1 MYRVAIAGFMAVQVI
16 TGVTLTKTDYSTVA
30 PGSDL
35 YLLAHVICGEA
46 QNCDRTEQEYVGSVV
61 LNRVKSDRFPD
72 TISEVIYQ
80 TGPIQYA
87 CAWDGNFDREPT
99 ELNWEVAENLLE
111 AGSKLPEDVVWQS
124 AEPQGSYTYI
134 QTEYHYYCGG

>member
-1 MYRVAIAGFMAVQVI
+1 MYKIAIAGFMALQIV
-16 TGVTLTKTDYSTVA
+16 TGVTTA
-30 PGSDL
+30 EPGTDL

-46 QNCDRTEQEYVGSVV
+46 QNCPRSEQEYVGSVV

-72 TISEVIYQ
+72 TLSEVIYQ
-80 TGPIQYA
+80 TDPVQYT

-99 ELNWEVAENLLE
+99 EENWDVAADLLE
-111 AGSKLPEDVVWQS
+111 NGSVLPDDVVWQS

-134 QTEYHYYCGG
+134 HTDYHYYCGG

>member
-1 MYRVAIAGFMAVQVI
+1 MHQFAIAGLLAMQVV
-16 TGVTLTKTDYSTVA
+16 TGVTIPNYSNVE
-30 PGSDL
+30 PGTDL
-35 YLLAHVICGEA
+35 YLLAHLICGEG
-46 QNCDRTEQEYVGSVV
+46 QNCPREEQEYIGSVA

-72 TISEVIYQ
+72 TLSEVIYQ

-99 ELNWEVAENLLE
+99 ETNWEVASDLLE
-111 AGSKLPEDVVWQS
+111 NGSVLPEDVVWQS

>member
-1 MYRVAIAGFMAVQVI
+1 MYRVAIAGFMALQVV
-16 TGVTLTKTDYSTVA
+16 TGVTTA
-30 PGSDL
+30 EPGTDL

-46 QNCDRTEQEYVGSVV
+46 QNCPRSEQEYVGSVA

-72 TISEVIYQ
+72 TLSEVIYQ
-80 TGPIQYA
+80 TNPVQYA

-99 ELNWEVAENLLE
+99 EENWDVAADLLE
-111 AGSKLPEDVVWQS
+111 NGSVLPDDVVWQS